1 MGQLKRFFMILGSTM
16 LALVVLLVLVLF
28 TSITDPDLTSHPR
41 PTTSYAAAAAGIQ
54 AVAATE
60 AAMDLQP
67 EGRSIAMLAGSSA
80 GKAVVIFHGYTVL
93 PEQFRLIGDA
103 YLAQGYNVW
112 IPRLPRHGMADRMTD
127 EFSKITATE
136 LRDFVDASI
145 DIGAGLGEDLTV
157 IGISGGGSL
166 SVWAG
171 FERPE
176 VDHTVLLTPLLHP
189 LGYEEWQ
196 DRPLVRALRL
206 SPVDVWNW
214 WSDEMEEKN
223 VQGYDYPR
231 FSLKGIAGLL
241 SMFHWADAQNKPP
254 AHSTF
259 TLVRND
265 GDPRIDGAF
274 NERFLTRLVPAG
286 QLDVVVIPA
295 SAGLG
300 HDLVSW
306 QRHSENY
313 AKLTESYAYLSQALG
328 IPIPDP
334 RVG

>member
-1 MGQLKRFFMILGSTM
+1 MKRFFTILGSSL
-16 LALVVLLVLVLF
+16 LALVVILALVLF
-28 TSITDPDLTSHPR
+28 TSITDPYLSPHPH
-41 PTTSYAAAAAGIQ
+41 PAATYEAAAAGIQ

-60 AAMDLQP
+60 AGMDLQP
-67 EGRSIAMLAGSSA
+67 EGHSIAMLTGAHA
-80 GKAVVIFHGYTVL
+80 AKAVVIFHGYTVL
-93 PEQFRLIGDA
+93 PEQFRLVGDA
-103 YLAQGYNVW
+103 YRAQGYNVW

-136 LRDFVDASI
+136 LRDFVDASV
-145 DIGAGLGEDLTV
+145 DIGAGLGDDLTV

-189 LGYEEWQ
+189 LGYQEWQ

-206 SPVDVWNW
+206 SPVDIWNW
-214 WSDEMEEKN
+214 WSDDMKEKN

-241 SMFHWADAQNKPP
+241 SMFHWADSQNKPP

-265 GDPRIDGAF
+265 ADPRIDGAF
-274 NERFLTRLVPAG
+274 NERFLTRLVPAD
-286 QLDVVVIPA
+286 QLNVVVIPA

-306 QRHSENY
+306 QHHSENY

-328 IPIPDP
+328 IPIPNP
-334 RVG
+334 KAG

>member
-1 MGQLKRFFMILGSTM
+1 MKRFVRVLGILL
-16 LALVVLLVLVLF
+16 LALVVVLALVLF
-28 TSITDPDLTSHPR
+28 TSITDPYLASHPQ
-41 PTTSYAAAAAGIQ
+41 PAASYAAAAARIE
-54 AVAATE
+54 AVATHE
-60 AAMDLQP
+60 AALDLQP
-67 EGRSIAMLAGSSA
+67 EGHSIAMLTGGPAA
-80 GKAVVIFHGYTVL
+80 KAVVIFHGYTVL
-93 PEQFRLIGDA
+93 PEQFRLIGAA

-112 IPRLPRHGMADRMTD
+112 IPRLPHHGLTDRMTD
-127 EFSKITATE
+127 EFSQITATE

-145 DIGAGLGEDLTV
+145 DIGAGLGDDLTV

-214 WSDEMEEKN
+214 WSDEQKEKN

-231 FSLKGIAGLL
+231 FSLKGIAALL
-241 SMFHWADAQNKPP
+241 SMYHWADAQDQPP
-254 AHSTF
+254 VHSTF

-286 QLDVVVIPA
+286 QLNVVVIPA
-295 SAGLG
+295 GAGLG

-306 QRHSENY
+306 QHHSENY
-313 AKLTESYAYLSQALG
+313 ARLTESYAYLSQALG
-328 IPIPDP
+328 IPIADP
-334 RVG
+334 RSR

>member
-1 MGQLKRFFMILGSTM
+1 MKRFLGILGGSL
-16 LALVVLLVLVLF
+16 LALVVLLALVTF
-28 TSITDPDLTSHPR
+28 TSITDPYLAPHPHA
-41 PTTSYAAAAAGIQ
+41 TTTYAAATAGIQ

-60 AAMDLQP
+60 ATMDLQP
-67 EGRSIAMLAGSSA
+67 EGHSIAMLTGAPSA
-80 GKAVVIFHGYTVL
+80 KAVVIFHGYTVL
-93 PEQFRLIGDA
+93 PEQFRLIGAA

-112 IPRLPRHGMADRMTD
+112 IPRLPHHGMSDRMTD
-127 EFSKITATE
+127 EFSRITATE
-136 LRDFVDASI
+136 LRDFVDASV
-145 DIGAGLGEDLTV
+145 DIGAGLGDELTV

-166 SVWAG
+166 GVLAG

-214 WSDEMEEKN
+214 WSDEQKEKN

-241 SMFHWADAQNKPP
+241 SMFQWTDAQNKAP

-274 NERFLTRLVPAG
+274 NERFLTRLVPEG
-286 QLDVVVIPA
+286 RIGVVVIPA

-306 QRHSENY
+306 QHHSENY
-313 AKLTESYAYLSQALG
+313 TRLTESYAYLSQALG
-328 IPIPDP
+328 IPIADP
-334 RVG
+334 KAG